1 MPDSSELVTDDSL
14 YAILGLPE
22 PAANRPATSAQIRV
36 AFRRAL
42 LKHHPDKAARL
53 LSEPN
58 GKPASF
64 KAKPASKFSVDSIC
78 LARDILLDPARRR
91 EYDNTLLLKNAQT
104 DVDRTLVGLHPTEL
118 ETLDLD
124 DMNYDG
130 EHASWAKT
138 CRCGNTK
145 AYEVSEEDLEIASS
159 DGGREVLVG
168 CGGCSLFVRVVFEA
182 IDAD

>member
-1 MPDSSELVTDDSL
+1 MSNRPESATNESL

-22 PAANRPATSAQIRV
+22 PTAHRSASSAQIRV

-42 LKHHPDKAARL
+42 LKYHPDKAARL
-53 LSEPN
+53 LREPL
-58 GKPASF
+58 GKEPSSQ
-64 KAKPASKFSVDSIC
+64 AKPSSKFSVDTIC
-78 LARDILLDPARRR
+78 LARDILTDPARRR

-104 DVDRTLVGLHPTEL
+104 DINGTVTGLHPTEL

-124 DMNYDG
+124 DMKYD
-130 EHASWAKT
+130 ETSASWAKT
-138 CRCGNTK
+138 CRCGNIK
-145 AYEVSEEDLEIASS
+145 AYEVSEEDLEIASC